1 MAGERGSHDG
11 VGHAGRHAGGRVGT
25 QAESQ
30 LTNIPVRGATGCRFG
45 CLERWLL
52 DGLLDPTT
60 KVMVDEC
67 YKEAVAAQK
76 NELLKAWLVTFDPND
91 LQTTGDLPADQI
103 HAPAGAAPAPPAG
116 GEEAGEQMRRCFV
129 HEPLFLQPR
138 GSGCEAFCPS

>member
-1 MAGERGSHDG
+1 M
-11 VGHAGRHAGGRVGT
+11 GT

-103 HAPAGAAPAPPAG
+103 CSLRTEIHA
-116 GEEAGEQMRRCFV
+116 
-129 HEPLFLQPR
+129 R
-138 GSGCEAFCPS
+138 GSSHH